1 MCIYFCFL
9 IVMPKAIQD
18 NIPGR
23 HVHDKY
29 GISWTVELL
38 LDEAIDLFSLYL
50 INRSFW
56 RGVIHLSKHSV
67 LSSKSCD

>member
-38 LDEAIDLFSLYL
+38 LD
-50 INRSFW
+50 
-56 RGVIHLSKHSV
+56 
-67 LSSKSCD
+67 